1 MRINE
6 TAPPVQSG
14 AAPAGQPGSGRP
26 AGRSGVRHVPPRVGG
41 LVAKVP
47 PPWRLP
53 LATYL
58 VCQLILLFWWAAFY
72 PGLMNADSINFVLH
86 VTTGPW
92 INNASVL
99 YDFLVLV
106 SLKLTGD
113 LGLLTLAQT
122 VATAAALAYT
132 VYAFRRLGV
141 PGKWTAIAAAIV
153 VALPPQGS
161 FIIFVWKDVPF
172 TICAYLLVP
181 TLAHLISLRDLP
193 NWRRHRRVN
202 RLLVAIGLE
211 LLGVCLFRQDGVV
224 ITGLTAVGLVI
235 LLAGVRGR
243 IAALAAGAI
252 FLTFLLN
259 LVIFPAVGI
268 RLPSRS
274 LLFGPSNADIAVV
287 YAEAPQTF
295 TPADL
300 KVMAK
305 VVPLAEWKASGAYP
319 NCYNSNYTT
328 FLRNFD
334 NNASRESTPLFKL
347 WLRTL
352 KRTPQLVIGA
362 RICRGSIAWLAFPG
376 SSAAASYDYLSYY
389 PANLW
394 GWANVPAVK
403 HNPYRRDFSAR
414 PLLGSFGNNTAIFL
428 RVASETRQLD
438 WLLWRGATW
447 SYLSYAMVV
456 AFALRRKN
464 WALLSMVTI
473 VAGQQLMVFA
483 DNPDQ
488 LFRYMMTAMFAGPML
503 IPLFLARNRPQPTL
517 DSLEADAGA
526 GTGAGNGTGTETGN
540 GAGAGNGAGTARAA
554 GTLDQAPAE

>member
-1 MRINE
+1 
-6 TAPPVQSG
+6 
-14 AAPAGQPGSGRP
+14 
-26 AGRSGVRHVPPRVGG
+26 
-41 LVAKVP
+41 
-47 PPWRLP
+47 
-53 LATYL
+53 
-58 VCQLILLFWWAAFY
+58 
-72 PGLMNADSINFVLH
+72 MNADSINFVLH

-517 DSLEADAGA
+517 DSVEADAGA

>member
-14 AAPAGQPGSGRP
+14 AAPAGPAGAGRP
-26 AGRSGVRHVPPRVGG
+26 AGRSGVRYVPPRVGG
-41 LVAKVP
+41 LLAKVP

-53 LATYL
+53 LVTYL

-141 PGKWTAIAAAIV
+141 PGRWTAIAAAIV
-153 VALPPQGS
+153 VALPPEGS

-181 TLAHLISLRDLP
+181 TLAHLLSLRDLP
-193 NWRRHRRVN
+193 NWRRHPRVN

-235 LLAGVRGR
+235 LLAGFRGR
-243 IAALAAGAI
+243 LAALAAGAI

-268 RLPSRS
+268 KLPSRS
-274 LLFGPSNADIAVV
+274 LLFGPANADIAVV

-295 TPADL
+295 TAADQKL
-300 KVMAK
+300 MEK

-319 NCYNSNYTT
+319 RCYNSNYTT

-334 NNASRESTPLFKL
+334 NNASRVSTPLFKL

-362 RICRGSIAWLAFPG
+362 RICRGSIAWLAFRRYLRLPLLLPG
-376 SSAAASYDYLSYY
+376 QPVGLGQRAGREAQPVPARLLRPAAPGQLREQHGDLPARRQRDAPAGLAAVARIDLVVPLLCDGGGVRAAPQELGPAVHGRDRGRPAAHGVRRQSRPAVPLYDYGDVRRPDADTAVPGAQ
-389 PANLW
+389 PA
-394 GWANVPAVK
+394 P
-403 HNPYRRDFSAR
+403 
-414 PLLGSFGNNTAIFL
+414 
-428 RVASETRQLD
+428 
-438 WLLWRGATW
+438 
-447 SYLSYAMVV
+447 
-456 AFALRRKN
+456 
-464 WALLSMVTI
+464 
-473 VAGQQLMVFA
+473 
-483 DNPDQ
+483 
-488 LFRYMMTAMFAGPML
+488 
-503 IPLFLARNRPQPTL
+503 
-517 DSLEADAGA
+517 AGA
-526 GTGAGNGTGTETGN
+526 GQ
-540 GAGAGNGAGTARAA
+540 
-554 GTLDQAPAE
+554 L